1 MRLEFFSI
9 AYGSDRSGDLAG
21 TARADLD
28 VVAIPPFDANFRDW
42 SRKTA
47 TTLLC
52 DSPSDSDVISIANRK
67 RFQKVRTC
75 SELPNQSNFP
85 LSKSGPL

>member
-28 VVAIPPFDANFRDW
+28 IVAIPPLDANFRDW

-47 TTLLC
+47 PTLLC
-52 DSPSDSDVISIANRK
+52 DSPTDSDVISIAIRK

-75 SELPNQSNFP
+75 LELRNASDFP
-85 LSKSGPL
+85 LSKSGSL